1 MAHPTLSASKT
12 QKTSAAATRVYYF
25 RNFVKMESQFKI
37 SFLDFFYFFLHDN
50 TALYV
55 VVLGRRKNPTLF
67 WASFGKSKFLT
78 AAESATNASEKAK
91 HALRHFLNWSLWFA
105 GDKIISKD
113 LPGCFAMQQQW
124 NETPSQ
130 FFRRRLRHPKPEE
143 THIRKQV
150 CSSKNCTSLITVFYF
165 RTSKARQPLQGD
177 TKAWDC
183 GFWIREVF

>member
-1 MAHPTLSASKT
+1 MFELFPLFSSSQHILIYSCVGQKKKSK
-12 QKTSAAATRVYYF
+12 
-25 RNFVKMESQFKI
+25 
-37 SFLDFFYFFLHDN
+37 
-50 TALYV
+50 
-55 VVLGRRKNPTLF
+55 F
-67 WASFGKSKFLT
+67 WASFGKSNFLT

-143 THIRKQV
+143 THIRIQV
-150 CSSKNCTSLITVFYF
+150 CSSKNCTSLIIVFYF
-165 RTSKARQPLQGD
+165 RIRTSKARQPLQGD